1 MMKAILK
8 PRWILTSLLV
18 FLGVGALIRLGF
30 WQLQRLE
37 ERRAF
42 NARVLAQLNEPEIN
56 LNNPIPVDGLLNM
69 EYRVVSVAGIYD
81 HTQEVLLRNQVWEDK
96 PGYHILTPLRIQG
109 SNWSVLVDRGWISLE
124 DARNLKP
131 FELPGLVTI
140 KGRLRSPQ
148 TKPDF
153 GGVPDPTLAAGEIGL
168 FAWNVVNL
176 ERIQQQVTFPLLPV
190 YIQQEPNPAG
200 PSALPVPTAPLPE
213 ISEGSHLG
221 YAFQFFGFAFILAF
235 GYPFYLRQQLK

>member
-1 MMKAILK
+1 MKAILK
-8 PRWILTSLLV
+8 PRWMLTSLLV
-18 FLGVGALIRLGF
+18 FLGVGVLIRMGL

-56 LNNPIPVDGLLNM
+56 LNNPVSLDDLLNM
-69 EYRVVSVAGIYD
+69 EYRVVSVDGVYD

-109 SNWSVLVDRGWISLE
+109 SNWSVLVDRGWIPLE
-124 DARNLKP
+124 DAGNLKP
-131 FELPGLVTI
+131 FEQPGLITI
-140 KGRLRSPQ
+140 KGRFRFPQ

-153 GGVPDPTLAAGEIGL
+153 GGVPDPTLAAGETGL
-168 FAWNVVNL
+168 FAWNIVNL
-176 ERIQQQVTFPLLPV
+176 ERIQKQMPFPLLPV
-190 YIQQEPNPAG
+190 YIQQESHPAG
-200 PSALPVPTAPLPE
+200 PTTLPVPIALLPE

-221 YAFQFFGFAFILAF
+221 YAFQFFGFAAILAF
-235 GYPFYLRQQLK
+235 GYPFYLKQQLK